1 MGKLLTKSRARAAG
15 STCPPAKGTAAGAFG
30 RVAPT
35 VSQRDAAARGETP
48 ARAAAAETAR
58 ASGADVASGASPRAA
73 ITADST
79 HAQAFTKTMLALR
92 TKDRVSAKDLRA
104 FVVACP
110 PPWSREASDEPS
122 AKAASAA
129 GADTPG
135 GADTLGVEGVKE
147 WLAWR
152 AAAKEGAADA
162 AAAPPRP
169 SRRSRRSRPAPSPGF
184 EAFLRALGDDL
195 GCWISDASTRG
206 ILLRQIKAIYD
217 EARRRCVEEG
227 WTDSRTGLPI
237 HPDEINL
244 YHLEEH
250 LIRRATAAAQCSMV
264 ELVAPGPQA
273 AAWFVSHWWGETVAD
288 FIACLER
295 FCLDKGIDPESDAAV
310 FWVCAYAL
318 NQHDL
323 GAELAA
329 GPEAG
334 PFVRA
339 LALADGAVSIVDAR
353 GVCFTRVWCSLE
365 LFHALVYA
373 PPGFEHHAVTQLKKE
388 VEYFRGHRKAR
399 EVCLLEGF
407 AEEDDGY
414 SMFKQDREAVF
425 PRALLQRAGSF
436 SLARAEA
443 SRAEDLANIR
453 EQVGDGERALDAT
466 VRARFAV
473 PLLADALVQG
483 DGVFYKLTK
492 LARWAACKPGV
503 LEALLVDLRDSRLRK
518 LSLDLGGKATAAA
531 MAQLGAALPETLADL
546 RFLGAPSA
554 VAGPAAELLAAASS
568 STSNI
573 CLFKETD
580 CSDSNKTCEATYTGG
595 RLYGSF
601 GLACEEAKCDDTA
614 RCQARFSLPNGTL
627 TAGPDGYNQPQAC
640 ASRSTDSATGA
651 CTNTDIEPGT
661 PCAGACSGYRM
672 SCACSADVFS
682 LGLLGTCQ
690 RMPCDE
696 EFVRLRTCKEK
707 LYYVA
712 ASYDEFTCGEQAA
725 GYYECLRNSQGLGFA
740 GAATSRLSK
749 IAVTALVFSTL
760 LMTLVVEIGA
770 DGARALAEAL
780 PRNQALQTLNLG
792 RNEIGDDGAR
802 ALAEALLRNQALQA
816 LDLDGNW
823 NIGSEAEAALR
834 EAWASSTLAD
844 GTRRSPP
851 ELDVEDDGH
860 GGCGGKSSPSAPAAA
875 AGTAAR

>member
-110 PPWSREASDEPS
+110 PPWSREASDAPS
-122 AKAASAA
+122 AKADPAA

-273 AAWFVSHWWGETVAD
+273 AAWFVSHWWGETVAE

-339 LALADGAVSIVDAR
+339 LALADGAVSIVDAG

-373 PPGFEHHAVTQLKKE
+373 PPGFEHHAVTRLKEE
-388 VEYFRGHRKAR
+388 VEYHDGCRRAR

-407 AEEDDGY
+407 AGEDRAH
-414 SMFKQDREAVF
+414 SEFKQDREAVF
-425 PRALLQRAGSF
+425 PRALLERAGAF

-503 LEALLVDLRDSRLRK
+503 LEALLADLRDSRLRK
-518 LSLDLGGKATAAA
+518 LSLSLDGKATAAA
-531 MAQLGAALPETLADL
+531 MAHLKAALPETVVDL
-546 RFLGAPSA
+546 RFECAPSA
-554 VAGPAAELLAAASS
+554 VAGPAAKLLRRCQLEHLQLDSCKLGDGGAETLAAGLSAAPAHG
-568 STSNI
+568 
-573 CLFKETD
+573 FKLTTLNLTNND
-580 CSDSNKTCEATYTGG
+580 IGDDGTRALAEALPRNQALQTLNLG
-595 RLYGSF
+595 R
-601 GLACEEAKCDDTA
+601 
-614 RCQARFSLPNGTL
+614 N
-627 TAGPDGYNQPQAC
+627 
-640 ASRSTDSATGA
+640 
-651 CTNTDIEPGT
+651 
-661 PCAGACSGYRM
+661 
-672 SCACSADVFS
+672 
-682 LGLLGTCQ
+682 
-690 RMPCDE
+690 
-696 EFVRLRTCKEK
+696 
-707 LYYVA
+707 
-712 ASYDEFTCGEQAA
+712 
-725 GYYECLRNSQGLGFA
+725 
-740 GAATSRLSK
+740 
-749 IAVTALVFSTL
+749 
-760 LMTLVVEIGA
+760 EIGDDGA
-770 DGARALAEAL
+770 RALAEALPRNQALQTLNLGRNEIGDDGARALAEAL

-844 GTRRSPP
+844 GTRRSPCK
-851 ELDVEDDGH
+851 LSV
-860 GGCGGKSSPSAPAAA
+860 
-875 AGTAAR
+875 